1 MKQVLKSI
9 LIITMLSTFLSSCSS
24 KYGKEKN
31 FNGVQLF
38 YTSKV
43 TEAQADK
50 LGKYLI
56 SGGFA
61 DGEKKTVQIT
71 KTGNTFEFRM
81 VVKKGID
88 RDEEFTQIFKS
99 YASELSKNVFDD
111 EPVEIHLCD
120 ENLKTLRVVVPLDE
134 SDE

>member
-1 MKQVLKSI
+1 MKKYMKL
-9 LIITMLSTFLSSCSS
+9 LLMFTMLSTLIYSCSS
-24 KYGKEKN
+24 GYGKEKK

-61 DGEKKTVQIT
+61 DG
-71 KTGNTFEFRM
+71 
-81 VVKKGID
+81 
-88 RDEEFTQIFKS
+88 
-99 YASELSKNVFDD
+99 ASGAQRR
-111 EPVEIHLCD
+111 P
-120 ENLKTLRVVVPLDE
+120 TAGGWA
-134 SDE
+134 